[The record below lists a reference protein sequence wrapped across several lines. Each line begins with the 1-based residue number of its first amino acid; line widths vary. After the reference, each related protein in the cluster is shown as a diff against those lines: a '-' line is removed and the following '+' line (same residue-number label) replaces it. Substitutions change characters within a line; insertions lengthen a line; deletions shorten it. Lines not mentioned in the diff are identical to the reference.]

1 LKLSNAIAIGK
12 EGKWIEV
19 EVRKNP
25 SDQCQWFVM
34 LRDGDYKPF
43 MLADDED
50 TPITLND
57 LESISKLIQS
67 IGVKEFK
74 VLL

>member
-1 LKLSNAIAIGK
+1 MKLSNAIAIGK
-12 EGKWIEV
+12 EGKWIEA

-34 LRDGDYKPF
+34 LRGRDHKPF
-43 MLADDED
+43 ILADDED

-57 LESISKLIQS
+57 LDSISDLIQS

-74 VLL
+74 VFL

>member
-1 LKLSNAIAIGK
+1 MKLSNAIAIGK
-12 EGKWIEV
+12 EGKWIEA

-25 SDQCQWFVM
+25 SDQSQWFVM
-34 LRDGDYKPF
+34 LRNSDHKPF

-50 TPITLND
+50 TPITLNELD
-57 LESISKLIQS
+57 SISDLIQS

-74 VLL
+74 VFL

>member
-1 LKLSNAIAIGK
+1 MKLSNAIALGR
-12 EGKWIEV
+12 EGKWIDV

-34 LRDGDYKPF
+34 LRDSEHKLF

-57 LESISKLIQS
+57 LDSVSNLIQS
-67 IGVKEFK
+67 IGVKEFM
-74 VLL
+74 VFL